1 MASLFFAFLLALLTA
16 AFAIQNT
23 ASVTVRLLLWE
34 LESPLV
40 IVILGSAALGAA
52 LAYVL
57 SLGGRWQRA
66 QQARALGSAVETQGA
81 RIRELE
87 QQLRDARTPPSAQE

>member
-1 MASLFFAFLLALLTA
+1 MAALFFVFLLALLTA

-34 LESPLV
+34 FESPLA

-57 SLGGRWQRA
+57 SLGGRWKRA
-66 QQARALGSAVETQGA
+66 QQARALGSTVESQGA

-87 QQLRDARTPPSAQE
+87 KQLQDARPPPPAPE

>member
-40 IVILGSAALGAA
+40 IVILGSAALGAV
-52 LAYVL
+52 LAVVL
-57 SLGGRWQRA
+57 SLGGRWSRTRRA
-66 QQARALGSAVETQGA
+66 RMLGDTVETQGA